1 MIPTKAPRCLFLLA
15 CLACVPLFGGEAEDA
30 KLMQQLRE
38 KQKEFMARLL
48 ATEDMNARAA
58 IIQEQRDATAKIV
71 SQLGEPSRTALTISL
86 KIVEPIQQHGAAYL
100 KQVGAASQK
109 QMLDFATLRSRDE
122 IPERRKTLEQLEQA
136 NQELLARITR
146 VDQDLTAELD
156 HSPLSAKQRRDFRA
170 GFERGFG
177 RTVGPTKA
185 IRNLDATIW
194 GKLKEILALLE
205 SHWGEWQVEDGAIQW
220 KNESIGADF
229 AKLQTEIGEAA
240 DRQSRAEQELARRI

>member
-1 MIPTKAPRCLFLLA
+1 MKQRRLLILLA
-15 CLACVPLFGGEAEDA
+15 CLLCGPLFGGEAEDA
-30 KLMQQLRE
+30 KLMQQLRA

-48 ATEDMNARAA
+48 ETEDMNARAA
-58 IIQEQRDATAKIV
+58 IIQEQREATAKIV
-71 SQLGEPSRTALTISL
+71 SQLGEPSHTALTISL

-109 QMLDFATLRSRDE
+109 QMFDFTTLRSRDE

-146 VDQDLTAELD
+146 VDQELSAELEK
-156 HSPLSAKQRRDFRA
+156 SPLTTKQRRDFRA
-170 GFERGFG
+170 GFENGFG

-185 IRNLDATIW
+185 IRNLDAAIW
-194 GKLKEILALLE
+194 GKLKAMLALLE
-205 SHWGEWQVEDGAIQW
+205 THWGEWQVEDGAIHW
-220 KNESIGADF
+220 KDESVGADF